1 MSKRKVYYDR
11 VLAVSIAYVT
21 AHWDEVCEDRYI
33 KYCTDEWKSRGIY
46 HHMLLKLYERKE
58 PITLW
63 MDFLDRRNL
72 ELTIE
77 FLLHNEHAKDND
89 EILELD
95 IDI

>member
-1 MSKRKVYYDR
+1 
-11 VLAVSIAYVT
+11 
-21 AHWDEVCEDRYI
+21 
-33 KYCTDEWKSRGIY
+33 
-46 HHMLLKLYERKE
+46 MLLKLDERKE

-77 FLLHNEHAKDND
+77 FLLHNEHAQDND